1 MFETNDMTISVFSPS
16 RVSDEY
22 GTLDM
27 SITVS
32 QDATLSQLM
41 TTFERIAMALTYSP
55 TTWRNVIIEK
65 AEVYKHELN
74 QEKHNA

>member
-1 MFETNDMTISVFSPS
+1 MFDNTMTINV
-16 RVSDEY
+16 VSTADESSEY

-32 QDATLSQLM
+32 QDVTLPQLM

-55 TTWRNVIIEK
+55 TTWRNTIIEK
-65 AEVYKHELN
+65 AEEYKHELN
-74 QEKHNA
+74 RGKHNA